1 MALNTLP
8 ICKINARKAVKRLV
22 SMLLSIAMLL
32 SIVTA
37 MSFSVSANSNV
48 TTFEYDGYT
57 VKYEITNSWNNG
69 QNNNVKV
76 TVTNTGV
83 KTIENWMLEYDFMGT
98 AIMQSGGTIFE
109 EGEIT
114 YVKNVGTNL
123 AGYGNSININ
133 SGMSVNFSYSLM
145 NPTGTPDY
153 FTLCQERVSLE
164 QGVDYAVTLNPQLD
178 YGTSFQGQILIEN
191 LTNKPIE
198 CWELTFAGSNF
209 TIQNSWEGKL
219 IDLGNGR
226 NMIKPIAGNIVR
238 IAPNS
243 TLTLGF
249 QANKDSNLGF
259 DDLEIA
265 FEGLTGVVVENP
277 FNKAGDYLTSSKKEI
292 LIGKESNTVY
302 FYVHTFE
309 ATANI
314 TLYEN
319 DVPVA
324 VFYDNGN
331 YAAYG
336 DDMMGDGV
344 YSAKLNIDTTT
355 ANNITN
361 TYYAKLDGKFTSN
374 EVSIN
379 LIIPFT
385 AQELSEM
392 EYVDDLIKTVMLANA
407 TPDYLKQVP
416 SEFVQN
422 GSDDPD
428 WEEYAIIFEQRYN
441 ALVDALD
448 SLIIEDKVSSYNY
461 DEVNRVFNCQYSNS
475 VWFFVVPDD
484 ILESFMYSSDI
495 VRALDYSGINTLIL
509 NAFEDTNYRT
519 NFYEDLVGEWREN
532 GMTVDYDDYVTVTDL
547 RTKLS
552 NKDIITL
559 SGHGMVFNSRSVFCL
574 EETATADTDTSYN
587 ADIVAGRV
595 ERVNYADG
603 TSSYVVYSDFFTH
616 YYGSN
621 GLDKSFVFSE
631 SCMFMGADDALGFD
645 NTFANALIS
654 CSAEAVIGFENSVMA
669 DYSREL
675 MVYYIE
681 ELATGAT
688 SSDAFNSARQV
699 YGNHDLDYRMP
710 GFFEFLFDSG
720 LFGGDDAFDKMGAT
734 AFPHLTGD
742 NNALLA
748 KVSDDLINA
757 NFEILFQSLTSIP
770 LGWQRTGDARVISKL
785 GNINSYGNRMA
796 FISTGIG
803 SQIGSNISGTQ
814 GSTLT
819 QSFRNSNNMTIKFN
833 YNFVSEEPMEYIGSR
848 YDDKFEVRILDSS
861 NNVLYNEILAA
872 VNTSTWSSVSGINFD
887 GGDSTVFQ
895 TGWETKSINISAYQS
910 QNIKIQFLVYDV
922 GDSAYD
928 SAALIDNV
936 EFG

>member
-1 MALNTLP
+1 M
-8 ICKINARKAVKRLV
+8 
-22 SMLLSIAMLL
+22 
-32 SIVTA
+32 
-37 MSFSVSANSNV
+37 
-48 TTFEYDGYT
+48 
-57 VKYEITNSWNNG
+57 
-69 QNNNVKV
+69 
-76 TVTNTGV
+76 
-83 KTIENWMLEYDFMGT
+83 
-98 AIMQSGGTIFE
+98 
-109 EGEIT
+109 
-114 YVKNVGTNL
+114 
-123 AGYGNSININ
+123 
-133 SGMSVNFSYSLM
+133 
-145 NPTGTPDY
+145 
-153 FTLCQERVSLE
+153 
-164 QGVDYAVTLNPQLD
+164 
-178 YGTSFQGQILIEN
+178 
-191 LTNKPIE
+191 
-198 CWELTFAGSNF
+198 
-209 TIQNSWEGKL
+209 
-219 IDLGNGR
+219 
-226 NMIKPIAGNIVR
+226 
-238 IAPNS
+238 
-243 TLTLGF
+243 
-249 QANKDSNLGF
+249 
-259 DDLEIA
+259 
-265 FEGLTGVVVENP
+265 
-277 FNKAGDYLTSSKKEI
+277 
-292 LIGKESNTVY
+292 
-302 FYVHTFE
+302 
-309 ATANI
+309 
-314 TLYEN
+314 
-319 DVPVA
+319 
-324 VFYDNGN
+324 
-331 YAAYG
+331 
-336 DDMMGDGV
+336 
-344 YSAKLNIDTTT
+344 
-355 ANNITN
+355 
-361 TYYAKLDGKFTSN
+361 
-374 EVSIN
+374 
-379 LIIPFT
+379 
-385 AQELSEM
+385 
-392 EYVDDLIKTVMLANA
+392 
-407 TPDYLKQVP
+407 
-416 SEFVQN
+416 
-422 GSDDPD
+422 
-428 WEEYAIIFEQRYN
+428 
-441 ALVDALD
+441 
-448 SLIIEDKVSSYNY
+448 
-461 DEVNRVFNCQYSNS
+461 
-475 VWFFVVPDD
+475 
-484 ILESFMYSSDI
+484 
-495 VRALDYSGINTLIL
+495 
-509 NAFEDTNYRT
+509 
-519 NFYEDLVGEWREN
+519 
-532 GMTVDYDDYVTVTDL
+532 
-547 RTKLS
+547 
-552 NKDIITL
+552 
-559 SGHGMVFNSRSVFCL
+559 
-574 EETATADTDTSYN
+574 
-587 ADIVAGRV
+587 
-595 ERVNYADG
+595 NYADG

-631 SCMFMGADDALGFD
+631 SCMFMGEDDALGFD

-699 YGNHDLDYRMP
+699 YGNHDLDYRMS

-720 LFGGDDAFDKMGAT
+720 LFGGDDAFDKMGAA